1 MLSEIKKISLSCH
14 ADTRSLYFG
23 PYVDKR
29 VAAFH
34 ISKKRKNLFLTVTDI
49 TGSVVSTVSTK
60 FFAPDRKKRFA
71 PHIVELVV
79 RQLVLVLKAYRIVS
93 VRLFVRI
100 SKSYLVKATM
110 RTLKACGI
118 PISFAE
124 DSLAVAHNGCRKKK
138 RRRL

>member
-1 MLSEIKKISLSCH
+1 MLNEIKKIDSSYE
-14 ADTRSLYFG
+14 ATSRALYFG
-23 PYVDKR
+23 PYANRR

-34 ISKKRKNLFLTVTDI
+34 ISKKRKNLFLTITDI
-49 TGSVVSTVSTK
+49 TGAVVSSVSAK

-71 PHIVELVV
+71 PHVVELVV

-100 SKSYLVKATM
+100 TKSYLVKATT
-110 RTLKACGI
+110 RTLKSCGI
-118 PISFAE
+118 PITFAE
-124 DSLAVAHNGCRKKK
+124 DSLAIAHNGCRKKK